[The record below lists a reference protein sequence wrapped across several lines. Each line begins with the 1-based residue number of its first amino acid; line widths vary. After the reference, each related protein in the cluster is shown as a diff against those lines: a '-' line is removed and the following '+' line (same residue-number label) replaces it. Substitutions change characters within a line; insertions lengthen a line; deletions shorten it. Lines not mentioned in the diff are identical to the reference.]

1 MGAIGNAEMRETRE
15 ERRQY
20 EEAAA
25 RRARAEEERVAAIRR
40 TERIRDQSLL
50 RVTNQIIT
58 EGATQADIDFILSE
72 LNAWKQVV
80 LKTDVSH
87 AHSFLDNQLSFPQ
100 EIRDVLNP
108 LLPLLQLKLQL
119 HFFTFTD
126 RLVNRTEL
134 LSLLSLVQDVFLLPH
149 LQTEQPS
156 ILFMTQLMVF
166 VESIHEE
173 AFGEKQT
180 LCLQRILNDY
190 QINLLGEHNL
200 FGHLMASV
208 FMRSITLSQLNPKPN
223 ITQGLNINVDNFSV
237 HRGIL
242 EERIASLPLS
252 IDTKKTIYDVILP
265 GITAIIDDEQ
275 SIVDH
280 VREHYGELY
289 YLNEKLPL
297 HTDHVSSIAP
307 EEYRHVLRQLL
318 INVFGAAEIAHN
330 KGCLTQFCEKISTG
344 YCFEGRVR
352 DVFEWVSSFSDV
364 KLMSFHETMEK
375 YFQKE
380 YLPYA
385 ETLMTCSGSVPA
397 ADLVLADPIMDFIM
411 ARHKNAACLRDAIYA
426 PYGQVTRVGVKKY
439 LANILM
445 LVSQR
450 DCDRALV
457 RSRELRGS
465 LQTSVSSF
473 WTSSSRQEL
482 MQIKIEALTALE
494 TRIAT
499 DGESPDIAARTI
511 TAQYPRALYSYFFE
525 SRTKTLLNQ
534 LEAGIDPELSYS

>member
-1 MGAIGNAEMRETRE
+1 MSEPSIAELRHTRL
-15 ERRQY
+15 ERQQY
-20 EEAAA
+20 EEDAA

-40 TERIRDQSLL
+40 AERIRDQSLL
-50 RVTNQIIT
+50 RVTKQIIT
-58 EGATQADIDFILSE
+58 EGATEADIHFILSE

-80 LKTDVSH
+80 QKTDVSD
-87 AHSFLDNQLSFPQ
+87 ARSFLDHQLSFPQ
-100 EIRDVLNP
+100 AIRDVLNP
-108 LLPLLQLKLQL
+108 LLPLLQLKLKL
-119 HFFTFTD
+119 HFFTFTNG
-126 RLVNRTEL
+126 LVNRAEL
-134 LSLLSLVQDVFLLPH
+134 RSLLALVEDVFLLPDT
-149 LQTEQPS
+149 QTEQPS
-156 ILFMTQLMVF
+156 LLFLIQLRVF
-166 VESIHEE
+166 VENISEE
-173 AFGEKQT
+173 SLGEKQT
-180 LCLQRILNDY
+180 LCLHRILNDY

-200 FGHLMASV
+200 FGNLISSV
-208 FMRSITLSQLNPKPN
+208 LMRSITLNQLNPNPN
-223 ITQGLNINVDNFSV
+223 ITQVLNINVGNFSD

-242 EERIASLPLS
+242 EARIASLPLS
-252 IDTKKTIYDVILP
+252 IDTRKTIYDVILP
-265 GITAIIDDEQ
+265 GISTIIDDEQ

-280 VREHYGELY
+280 VRDHYGELY

-297 HTDHVSSIAP
+297 HTDHVSSIDP
-307 EEYRHVLRQLL
+307 EEYRQVLRRLL

-330 KGCLTQFCEKISTG
+330 KGRLTQFCEKISAG

-352 DVFEWVSSFSDV
+352 DVFEWISSFSDV

-385 ETLMTCSGSVPA
+385 ETLMTRGGSVPV
-397 ADLVLADPIMDFIM
+397 ADLVLADPIIDFIM
-411 ARHKNAACLRDAIYA
+411 ARHKNAACLRDTIYA

-450 DCDRALV
+450 DCDRALA

-465 LQTSVSSF
+465 LQTSVSRF
-473 WTSSSRQEL
+473 WTSSSRREL
-482 MQIKIEALTALE
+482 MQIKIEALTELE
-494 TRIAT
+494 TRITT
-499 DGESPDIAARTI
+499 DGESPDTAAKTI
-511 TAQYPRALYSYFFE
+511 TAQYPRALYSYFFD